1 MDRLFFIN
9 LIMHRGPY
17 FANLMDGAHR
27 HPALRESGDV
37 EQKEQRMF
45 WVYLLDI
52 VMPLPKAIVSCVLRV
67 LQGRHYRHL
76 RSSYEI

>member
-37 EQKEQRMF
+37 EQKE
-45 WVYLLDI
+45 
-52 VMPLPKAIVSCVLRV
+52 
-67 LQGRHYRHL
+67 
-76 RSSYEI
+76 